1 MKLILVVTLV
11 SLALGAIP
19 LPGQRSA
26 APEPIK
32 EEKAWGDTDLQE
44 ELDEEQ
50 FEEEFGLEPITDP
63 LEKRRRQE
71 ALDEAEKAEKEQ
83 NDKFLNGKSDF
94 WERINEWS
102 DLPQDEFEKEKAGAQ
117 ELPSF
122 ARGLVE
128 PEVKPVDEESERYFS
143 SVRLDRRRV
152 PKKYS
157 AVKKGLVSQVKN
169 QQQCG
174 SCVAFGEQNFLVS
187 L

>member
-1 MKLILVVTLV
+1 MKMKLILVVTLV

-63 LEKRRRQE
+63 LEKQRRQE

-83 NDKFLNGKSDF
+83 NESIK
-94 WERINEWS
+94 EWS
-102 DLPQDEFEKEKAGAQ
+102 DLPLDEFEKKEAGDV
-117 ELPSF
+117 ENL
-122 ARGLVE
+122 ARGLLE
-128 PEVKPVDEESERYFS
+128 LLTRRA
-143 SVRLDRRRV
+143 SVPASYTTTLSKR
-152 PKKYS
+152 
-157 AVKKGLVSQVKN
+157 
-169 QQQCG
+169 
-174 SCVAFGEQNFLVS
+174 S
-187 L
+187 LI